1 MNFVVTERKT
11 GTCGESMTDT
21 SNTSDAGNR
30 RGIIAKRVSPLI
42 DREFVLFLIG
52 MRINRMLMV
61 PKWWLVFR
69 AMSRMLTELSADPEA
84 GLAHF
89 RLQRGLRNFMVVQYW
104 DSWEKLEAYAH
115 DPGRAHRPAWNEFY
129 RKIGL
134 NGEVGIWHETY
145 LIKPGQVEAV
155 YGNMPPFGLGNVF
168 ELRPSTGALNNA
180 AARLGAGERQ
190 GA

>member
-1 MNFVVTERKT
+1 MNFVVTERKSEN
-11 GTCGESMTDT
+11 CGESMTDT

-30 RGIIAKRVSPLI
+30 RGIIVDRVSPLV

-168 ELRPSTGALNNA
+168 ELRPSTGVLNNA
-180 AARLGAGERQ
+180 AARLGAGERE

>member
-1 MNFVVTERKT
+1 MNFVVTERKS
-11 GTCGESMTDT
+11 GNCEESMTDT

-30 RGIIAKRVSPLI
+30 RGIIVDRVSPLV

-69 AMSRMLTELSADPEA
+69 AMSRMLKELSADPES

-104 DSWEKLEAYAH
+104 DSWEKLEAYAR
-115 DPGRAHRPAWNEFY
+115 DPGR
-129 RKIGL
+129 
-134 NGEVGIWHETY
+134 
-145 LIKPGQVEAV
+145 
-155 YGNMPPFGLGNVF
+155 
-168 ELRPSTGALNNA
+168 
-180 AARLGAGERQ
+180 GAGGNAPGRIPDRPTVPSAS
-190 GA
+190 GTWPGTPATISAPSACG